1 MNNSLP
7 VENKPQRLASLDVM
21 RGLIM
26 ILLAAESSKVY
37 IALRNFNFSGFG
49 EKIVEQFN
57 HHPWNGL
64 YFWDLI
70 QPAFMLMAGS
80 AMYISYYYKT
90 KKGISWA
97 QNFKHIFIRCVKLFF
112 LGIVIHCLHAGKP
125 VWELWNILTQL
136 AVTTIIAYLIIQKS
150 YLFQFVV
157 SILLLVVTE
166 VLYRTFSLPGYDQ
179 PFVMGQNFGTWMD
192 MILMGKING
201 DGWVAINIIP
211 TAAHTIWGAMAGKLL
226 IENRPEFSKIKWL
239 LVAGIAGLVAGYG
252 MDIANIT
259 PIIKRIST
267 SSFVLASGG
276 WVLLI
281 LALLYWITDILKYN
295 KYAWIC
301 IVVGMNSIFIY
312 MFFQTVGVMWFN
324 GAVGVFTNGL
334 MSFLGIPENLMLLI
348 TALIVLLIEWY
359 ICYWLYKKKIF
370 FKL

>member
-57 HHPWNGL
+57 HHPWNAL

-125 VWELWNILTQL
+125 VW
-136 AVTTIIAYLIIQKS
+136 
-150 YLFQFVV
+150 
-157 SILLLVVTE
+157 
-166 VLYRTFSLPGYDQ
+166 
-179 PFVMGQNFGTWMD
+179 
-192 MILMGKING
+192 
-201 DGWVAINIIP
+201 
-211 TAAHTIWGAMAGKLL
+211 
-226 IENRPEFSKIKWL
+226 
-239 LVAGIAGLVAGYG
+239 
-252 MDIANIT
+252 
-259 PIIKRIST
+259 
-267 SSFVLASGG
+267 
-276 WVLLI
+276 
-281 LALLYWITDILKYN
+281 
-295 KYAWIC
+295 
-301 IVVGMNSIFIY
+301 
-312 MFFQTVGVMWFN
+312 
-324 GAVGVFTNGL
+324 
-334 MSFLGIPENLMLLI
+334 
-348 TALIVLLIEWY
+348 Y